1 MGYATI
7 TNNLDDGRYRIKV
20 DTGEVRRVALLQ
32 AVNQALAICGEKL
45 ITAHEQVV
53 LANIQEATAR
63 ESITALIDSIVA
75 IDEVADPAAAGLA
88 KRVLA
93 IEQQKYAK
101 LVASNQ
107 PVRQQY
113 ATLKNTQA
121 DLIRQRAAWE
131 SLQTI
136 TYKEVWCADYKTD
149 APIGGYAA
157 TIDIPGDSSL
167 TLLAPR
173 CRTPRNGDG
182 TISSDRKAAALRSR
196 ANDLIKAGTRLAAIE
211 ADLAAETAAELVLRA
226 QVTAAQAAY
235 VATPTDENYAAFEAK
250 TKELAT
256 KRHEIANLTLSKQTV
271 QVTINRL
278 NQEIAYWSAR
288 PASETPDAG
297 DGALFEREL
306 LSPAQVY
313 FNAAIFPGWQKWKP
327 TYRWAT
333 ITSIDFDGNKIG
345 ATIGDVTSS
354 AQRLNVNQTTSISSA
369 DVEYADADSEC
380 NCRAF
385 GTGDQVVV
393 EFTGQDWNAPKV
405 IGYLDNPRPCPP
417 KLTGTIGTKVLS
429 VIATTATLAENF
441 IGGANPR
448 TFTIAEGVLPPG
460 VSLGAA
466 TGILSYAGGRVSEE
480 ITESVKVRCH
490 DTFYAPNENR
500 RYDESNTFA
509 VTVQSAWTDVS
520 GSAFGAGSRFGI
532 VGVSRMQFIFVDVLG
547 VPEGRAYFSGGGT
560 FGGTPLNYLV
570 FKQTT
575 ATNFPWYVRR
585 TLLNGNLW
593 STIGPMPVQDGVWY
607 SQADMGVAVSFLDD
621 CVMSS
626 ASGTE
631 HGVIRTDFSV
641 SPDESGIL
649 CSITAEL
656 TATTT

>member
-1 MGYATI
+1 MGYAAI
-7 TNNLDDGRYRIKV
+7 TNNLGEGRYRIKV
-20 DTGEVRRVALLQ
+20 DSGEARRIALLN
-32 AVNQALAICGEKL
+32 AANQALAIVGGKL
-45 ITAHEQVV
+45 ILAHEQVV
-53 LANIQEATAR
+53 LADGMEAEARDNIRVQ
-63 ESITALIDSIVA
+63 IDQIVA
-75 IDEVADPAAAGLA
+75 LSDDQAAVGLA
-88 KRVLA
+88 SKVLA

-101 LVASNQ
+101 LVAQNQ
-107 PVRQQY
+107 VVRRQY
-113 ATLKNTQA
+113 ATLKNVQA
-121 DLIRQRAAWE
+121 DLSRQRDVWAA
-131 SLQTI
+131 LQTI
-136 TYKEVWCADYKTD
+136 TYKDAWCADYTI
-149 APIGGYAA
+149 AGSGEFVA

-167 TLLAPR
+167 TLLVPG
-173 CRTPRNGDG
+173 CREARNGDG
-182 TISSDRKAAALRSR
+182 TISTARKAAALSNR
-196 ANDLIKAGTRLAAIE
+196 AN
-211 ADLAAETAAELVLRA
+211 ELLRA
-226 QVTAAQAAY
+226 GEKLAEAEAALVAARSEEATLKAQTAAAQAAY
-235 VATPTDENYAAFEAK
+235 VATPTDANYRAFEVAMAA
-250 TKELAT
+250 LAA
-256 KRHEIANLTLSKQTV
+256 KRHEIANLTLSKQTI
-271 QVTINRL
+271 QVTVNRL
-278 NQEIAYWSAR
+278 NQEIAYWTAR
-288 PASETPDAG
+288 PASETPYAG
-297 DGALFEREL
+297 DGALLEREL
-306 LSPAQVY
+306 LSPAQAY
-313 FNAAIFPGWQKWKP
+313 FNAAIFPGWQKWMP

-333 ITSIDFDGNKIG
+333 ITSIDFDGNKVG
-345 ATIGDVTSS
+345 ATIGDASSS
-354 AQRLNVNQTTSISSA
+354 AQRLNVNQTTSIASA

-607 SQADMGVAVSFLDD
+607 SQADMGVTVSFLDD